1 MASVQIATTTGA
13 SSPLSGMLAE
23 AYCQGVQLH
32 RTPAAPAS
40 LATQPRRDES
50 HFLRVLGV
58 PGIIATSDR
67 TARLQRLLREPD
79 ITTAGQLA
87 EALGLSPVQ
96 LKRLCRRLYGVAPKS
111 LLIRH
116 RLARML
122 ATLEQRPYAE
132 LRHFL
137 DLGYCDQSHFIRDF
151 KAFFGMPPTRYF
163 ANAAG

>member
-13 SSPLSGMLAE
+13 PSPLSGMLAE
-23 AYCQGVQLH
+23 AYCHGTQLR
-32 RTPAAPAS
+32 RTP
-40 LATQPRRDES
+40 ATQPRHDES
-50 HFLRVLGV
+50 HFLRLLGV
-58 PGIIATSDR
+58 PAIIATSDR
-67 TARLQRLLREPD
+67 TARLQRLLRHPD

-87 EALGLSPVQ
+87 DALGLSPVQ

-132 LRHFL
+132 LRQFL

-163 ANAAG
+163 AARHAPR

>member
-1 MASVQIATTTGA
+1 MTSAHSAL
-13 SSPLSGMLAE
+13 PRDLLPPPGMLAK
-23 AYCQGVQLH
+23 AHRHGTHLH
-32 RTPAAPAS
+32 IVPAASPPDA
-40 LATQPRRDES
+40 QPRRNES
-50 HFLRVLGV
+50 HFLKLLGV
-58 PGIIATSDR
+58 PSIIAASDR
-67 TARLQRLLREPD
+67 TARLQRLLRSPD

-87 EALGLSPVQ
+87 DALGLSPVQ
-96 LKRLCRRLYGVAPKS
+96 LKRLCRRLFGIAPKS

-163 ANAAG
+163 AVIG

>member
-1 MASVQIATTTGA
+1 MASVQIATSTGS

-23 AYCQGVQLH
+23 AFCQGTQLH
-32 RTPAAPAS
+32 RTASAVAP

-50 HFLRVLGV
+50 HFLRQLGV
-58 PGIIATSDR
+58 LPIIATSDR
-67 TARLQRLLREPD
+67 TARLQRLLRSPD

-87 EALGLSPVQ
+87 DALALSPVQ

-151 KAFFGMPPTRYF
+151 KAFFGMAPTRYF
-163 ANAAG
+163 AAATR